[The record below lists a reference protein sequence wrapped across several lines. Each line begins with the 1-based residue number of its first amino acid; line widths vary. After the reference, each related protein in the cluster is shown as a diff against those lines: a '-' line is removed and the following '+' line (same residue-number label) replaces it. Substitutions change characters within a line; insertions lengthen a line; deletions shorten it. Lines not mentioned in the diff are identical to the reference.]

1 MNDIYEHKANK
12 YKYKYLELKNRIEY
26 IGGGGEWRHYVP
38 FWNAY
43 HYYKEKKEKER
54 KKKERKKKEKEE
66 EEMKNFIKQKYINS
80 YNELIK
86 KNPAIITQYQAEES
100 RIKIKNNNALMP
112 NGNGTTEDLL
122 TKEKFLKTFCKE
134 IKDHFHFIEYECKT
148 KKEYDD
154 EQKKIND
161 EKQRI
166 KDIIT
171 KERRERERE
180 KERRERER
188 REKEREDGS
197 DVYNPR
203 LGEPLGIW

>member
-26 IGGGGEWRHYVP
+26 IGEGGEWRHYVP
-38 FWNAY
+38 FWYAY
-43 HYYKEKKEKER
+43 HYYKEKKENERKEKER
-54 KKKERKKKEKEE
+54 KKKKEKEK

-80 YNELIK
+80 YNELIN
-86 KNPAIITQYQAEES
+86 KNPAIITQYQAEEL
-100 RIKIKNNNALMP
+100 RIKINNNNALMP

-154 EQKKIND
+154 EQKNIKD
-161 EKQRI
+161 EEQII

-171 KERRERERE
+171 YEWRERERKKERE
-180 KERRERER
+180 KERRDNDR
-188 REKEREDGS
+188 KG
-197 DVYNPR
+197 VYNPR
-203 LGEPLGIW
+203 LAERLGIW

>member
-26 IGGGGEWRHYVP
+26 IGEGGKWRHYVP

-43 HYYKEKKEKER
+43 HNYKEKKENER
-54 KKKERKKKEKEE
+54 KEKERKKKEKEE
-66 EEMKNFIKQKYINS
+66 KEKMKNFIKQKYINS

-86 KNPAIITQYQAEES
+86 KNPAIITQYQAEEL

-134 IKDHFHFIEYECKT
+134 IEDHFHFIEYECKT

-154 EQKKIND
+154 EQKYIKD
-161 EKQRI
+161 EEQRI
-166 KDIIT
+166 KNQIT
-171 KERRERERE
+171 IEWRE
-180 KERRERER
+180 KERKKER
-188 REKEREDGS
+188 REKERRDNDGR
-197 DVYNPR
+197 DVYNNPR
-203 LGEPLGIW
+203 LAEPLGIW

>member
-1 MNDIYEHKANK
+1 
-12 YKYKYLELKNRIEY
+12 
-26 IGGGGEWRHYVP
+26 
-38 FWNAY
+38 
-43 HYYKEKKEKER
+43 
-54 KKKERKKKEKEE
+54 
-66 EEMKNFIKQKYINS
+66 MKNFIKQKYINS
-80 YNELIK
+80 YNELII

-100 RIKIKNNNALMP
+100 RIIIKNNNALMP

-122 TKEKFLKTFCKE
+122 TKEKFLKKFCKE

-148 KKEYDD
+148 KKEYDE
-154 EQKKIND
+154 EQKNIND

-166 KDIIT
+166 KNRIT
-171 KERRERERE
+171 NEWRERESERE
-180 KERRERER
+180 KVRREKER